1 MLDEFDLKKKFKYF
15 DFSVFFSMILLIGI
29 GIAAIY
35 SATYSSGSA
44 AHLNYQ
50 RQILWAG
57 LGLIVFAVIVFTPM
71 RFFLAFAYVFYGV
84 AIASLL
90 LVLVIGQKGSGAQRW
105 LELGFLHFQPS
116 EWAKLAT
123 IFVIARLFTD
133 CRDWLRQKYIIALVF
148 AVVLLPM
155 LLIFKQPDLG
165 TALVFAPFIPSLLFW
180 GGVSPMVL
188 FSIFVPF
195 LTMIA
200 SFNFYTFFALMII
213 IVMILILSKRELWY
227 LLVNILLNIV
237 VGIVT
242 PFLWHSLQEY
252 QQKRVL
258 TFLGLVTDPK
268 GASYQ
273 LIQSKV
279 AIGSGGL
286 WGKGF
291 LQGTQTQLRFL
302 PEQHTDFIFSVI
314 AEEAGFIGGMI
325 VIVLFAIII
334 LRGIKIAASA
344 RSQFSSLV
352 AIGMVTLLL
361 YHVFVNIGMVMGI
374 MPVTGLPLPLVSYG
388 GSSMLVSMTAVAFL
402 INISKRRYEY

>member
-123 IFVIARLFTD
+123 I
-133 CRDWLRQKYIIALVF
+133 
-148 AVVLLPM
+148 
-155 LLIFKQPDLG
+155 
-165 TALVFAPFIPSLLFW
+165 
-180 GGVSPMVL
+180 
-188 FSIFVPF
+188 
-195 LTMIA
+195 
-200 SFNFYTFFALMII
+200 
-213 IVMILILSKRELWY
+213 ILSKRELWY

-242 PFLWHSLQEY
+242 PFLWHSLHEY

-388 GSSMLVSMTAVAFL
+388 GSSMLVSMAAVAFL